1 MEMCAEGIASLTG
14 MALWISELLHIRGGK
29 DRSQADVP
37 TPMRSVGLSLAIK
50 AGSSHLHLHSP
61 HLVEYSLSAPHDP
74 HDFLSL
80 TTFYAS
86 TTRFN
91 MMTYIPLAVM
101 AGLPLLSSVAA
112 VPMLAV
118 PNADVNAAATVTV
131 TVTIAPICTPLSGV
145 VNSAVNIGS
154 GAASAVAS
162 ATAAV
167 ATIVDGTVST
177 TNGLVTDLSR
187 DANKVGTSLN
197 TSATGGVAL
206 TAAALSAII
215 AQLNAAV
222 AIFVTDLNKTTTAAG
237 TLTQAQIDAINAILK
252 QLNDLILALPPITSI
267 TIKNILRLILYP
279 ALARLANSNY
289 GFAAAITLSATIAAM

>member
-50 AGSSHLHLHSP
+50 AGSSHLQLHSP

-86 TTRFN
+86 TTRLN

-131 TVTIAPICTPLSGV
+131 TIAPICTPVSGV

-154 GAASAVAS
+154 GAASSVAS

-167 ATIVDGTVST
+167 ATIVDDTVST

-197 TSATGGVAL
+197 TAATGGVAL